1 MNASVTERR
10 VVVGLDGSPNSVAAL
25 HRAVTEAR
33 ELAATLEVVLVNPG
47 PPELSGQAA
56 GLDWLEQILS
66 REYPAPLGVPVVR
79 RVEHGNP
86 GKVLVR
92 LAKGAQLLVLGA
104 RARSEAGNP
113 LGGAVVPVCLSY
125 APCPIAI
132 CADRGQHIAV

>member
-10 VVVGLDGSPNSVAAL
+10 VVVGLDGSRNSIAAL

-33 ELAATLEVVLVNPG
+33 DMAATLEIVLVYPG
-47 PPELSGQAA
+47 PPELGGQAA

-66 REYPAPLGVPVVR
+66 REYPAPLGVPVVLPR
-79 RVEHGNP
+79 RARQP

-92 LAKGAQLLVLGA
+92 LAHGAQLLVLGA

-113 LGGAVVPVCLSY
+113 LGGDVVPVCLSY
-125 APCPIAI
+125 AQCPIAI
-132 CADRGQHIAV
+132 CADQGQRTTV